1 MKKLYFLTLLSAV
14 LFTACKT
21 PGKAY
26 DKGDYN
32 TAIELAVKGLQKNPS
47 DGEYKSIAQNA
58 YKQAIADH
66 QTNIRQ
72 LSGSSSENRFEQI
85 YNEYVQM
92 QKLYN
97 LIRQQPSLMT
107 LVKPTD
113 YTEYIAT
120 YKDKAGEVHYEKGW
134 HAWMNKANGLI
145 AKHTYTSRKRSNSN
159 QTMQPCVRK
168 ADETYNLAT
177 VHVVVLP
184 MNDFY
189 GGGNRYDMGGMGSS
203 YGGYANNSYL
213 LRNFEDQVVRNLRFN
228 TGNNFV
234 KFYSEWDARSARVEP
249 DEILEM
255 RLGRMIIGQPFD
267 QQQTRNASRE
277 IVVKETYYKPDSV
290 VRQTARVNAQVIIT
304 RRTLVSEGDLYITS
318 RDAKGRILWSDIFR
332 GEHRWQTEFAT
343 YRGDERALS
352 ENDRSLMNRANAYN
366 TPREDEIVQQ
376 VLAQI
381 ENEMSYRLRNNY
393 SRYY

>member
-72 LSGSSSENRFEQI
+72 LSGSSSDNRFEQI

-120 YKDKAGEVHYEKGW
+120 YKDKAGEVHYEKGMARMDEQSKRAYREAYV
-134 HAWMNKANGLI
+134 HFQKALKFKPNDAVL
-145 AKHTYTSRKRSNSN
+145 R
-159 QTMQPCVRK
+159 RK

-352 ENDRSLMNRANAYN
+352 ENDRSLMNRSNAYN